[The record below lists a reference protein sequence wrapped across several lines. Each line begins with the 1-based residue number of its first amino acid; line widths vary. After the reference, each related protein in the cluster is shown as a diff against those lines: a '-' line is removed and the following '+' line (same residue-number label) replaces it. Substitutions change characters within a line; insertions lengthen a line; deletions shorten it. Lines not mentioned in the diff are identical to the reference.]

1 RCWYWRRQKVR
12 EVTASGQTVEEAVQS
27 ALKQLSMSREE
38 VEIEVIDQGKK
49 GFLGLF
55 GATRAIVKV
64 REKSET
70 PVQTEENVA
79 TPHKKQENSSYTDD
93 NTEQESSVN
102 KETTSETPTEE
113 NIATTIEEAENY
125 IKTIANHMDV
135 EIEIKTIMKEKGDY
149 VELSGEKITNTI
161 EEEEKKLK
169 TIDNHMGVE
178 IEIETIVEEKRVYF
192 DLSGEKIAILIGKR
206 GKTLNAIQYLTQ
218 LCINKEGRKFHSVI
232 VDAEGYRNRREETLK
247 ELAEKMA
254 SKAIRIDGK
263 VALEPMPAYE
273 RKIIHSSLQKSDE
286 VDTYSDGVEP
296 HRYIVIQPK

>member
-1 RCWYWRRQKVR
+1 MR

-64 REKSET
+64 REKSEASLET
-70 PVQTEENVA
+70 GENIEKQYV
-79 TPHKKQENSSYTDD
+79 KQEEVEHNDD
-93 NTEQESSVN
+93 NEEVESTVNQETAP
-102 KETTSETPTEE
+102 KMRTEE
-113 NIATTIEEAENY
+113 NITDAIEEAENY
-125 IKTIANHMDV
+125 LKTIA
-135 EIEIKTIMKEKGDY
+135 
-149 VELSGEKITNTI
+149 
-161 EEEEKKLK
+161 
-169 TIDNHMGVE
+169 NHMGVE
-178 IEIETIVEEKRVYF
+178 IEVETTADENRAYF

-218 LCINKEGRKFHSVI
+218 LCINRDGRKFHSVI
-232 VDAEGYRNRREETLK
+232 VDAEGYRKRREDTLK
-247 ELAEKMA
+247 ELAQKMA
-254 SKAIRIDGK
+254 SKAIRIDEK
-263 VALEPMPAYE
+263 VALEPMPAFE

>member
-1 RCWYWRRQKVR
+1 VR

-55 GATRAIVKV
+55 GATRAVVKV
-64 REKSET
+64 REKLET
-70 PVQTEENVA
+70 PVQTEENGTTSHVKREKVE
-79 TPHKKQENSSYTDD
+79 HNDDKKEAESTV
-93 NTEQESSVN
+93 EQETAPEMS
-102 KETTSETPTEE
+102 TEE
-113 NIATTIEEAENY
+113 NITATIEEAENY
-125 IKTIANHMDV
+125 LKTIANHMDV
-135 EIEIKTIMKEKGDY
+135 EIEI
-149 VELSGEKITNTI
+149 
-161 EEEEKKLK
+161 
-169 TIDNHMGVE
+169 
-178 IEIETIVEEKRVYF
+178 ETTVDEKRVYF

>member
-1 RCWYWRRQKVR
+1 MR

-125 IKTIANHMDV
+125 LKTIA
-135 EIEIKTIMKEKGDY
+135 
-149 VELSGEKITNTI
+149 
-161 EEEEKKLK
+161 
-169 TIDNHMGVE
+169 NHMGVE